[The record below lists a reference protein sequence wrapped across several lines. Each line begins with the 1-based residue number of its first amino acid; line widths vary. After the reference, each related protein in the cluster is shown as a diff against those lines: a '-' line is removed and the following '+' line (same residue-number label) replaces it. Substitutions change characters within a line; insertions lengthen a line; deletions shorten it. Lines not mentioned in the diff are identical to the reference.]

1 MLQVTV
7 QGARQTLRKHANPR
21 KVVVLQRFFK
31 TGKGEYAEGDRFLG
45 VTVPHVRAV
54 ARQFRALPL
63 ADVLRLLHSP
73 MHEERLLALV
83 MLVRRFQRGE
93 APIRQR
99 IVRAYLQHRRHINN
113 WDLVDTSAEH
123 LLGPML
129 LHGQRRV
136 LDRLAASQRLW
147 DRRIAVMSTF
157 HLIRHGR
164 FTETLRL
171 AKRLLT
177 DEHDLMHRAVGWML
191 REIGKRD
198 RPTLERFLRRHVR
211 QMPRTMLRY
220 AIEHFPVAERQAYLA
235 GHRVT

>member
-1 MLQVTV
+1 MLPAI
-7 QGARQTLRKHANPR
+7 ARQARQVLRGHANPR
-21 KVVVLQRFFK
+21 KAIVLQRFFK

-54 ARQFRALPL
+54 ARQFHELPL

-83 MLVRRFQRGE
+83 ILVRRFQRGD
-93 APIRQR
+93 ARLRQR
-99 IVRAYLQHRRHINN
+99 IFRVYLQNRRHINN

-123 LLGPML
+123 ILGPIL
-129 LHGQRRV
+129 LNGQRRV
-136 LDRLAASQRLW
+136 LDQLAASQRLW

-157 HLIRHGR
+157 HLIRRGR
-164 FTETLRL
+164 FESTLRL
-171 AKRLLT
+171 AARLLS
-177 DEHDLMHRAVGWML
+177 DRHELIHKAVGWML

-198 RPTLERFLRRHVR
+198 GPTLERFLRGHGR

-220 AIEHFPVAERQAYLA
+220 AIEHFPAAKRRAYLA
-235 GHRVT
+235 GKV